1 MMNGVPKAP
10 TFDRKPMLLLLT
22 LLALYSV
29 FGGTYYLYRRGV
41 LDDFGLIAIPLA
53 VLMIIGFFTLPQ
65 LLTRAEASDTIAAA
79 PETAQSN

>member
-1 MMNGVPKAP
+1 
-10 TFDRKPMLLLLT
+10 MLLLLT

-53 VLMIIGFFTLPQ
+53 VLLIIGFFAVPQ
-65 LLTRAEASDTIAAA
+65 LLTRAEAGDTVAALPESAESD
-79 PETAQSN
+79 